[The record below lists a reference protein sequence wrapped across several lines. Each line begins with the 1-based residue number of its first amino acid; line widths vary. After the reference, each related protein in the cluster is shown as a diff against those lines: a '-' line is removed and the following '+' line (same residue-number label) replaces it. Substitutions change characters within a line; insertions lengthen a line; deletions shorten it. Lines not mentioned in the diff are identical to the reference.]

1 MEKIDKRTL
10 NGGNSTVS
18 KGVDKRKNEYKT
30 ALDSASDVYDVV
42 SVITKVKD
50 KALEGDLNACKLFL
64 EYYLGKPTQTINQST
79 DLNINDFNLKE
90 VLKFDNLK

>member
-1 MEKIDKRTL
+1 MDKRVN
-10 NGGNSTVS
+10 NGNKGHSTKAV
-18 KGVDKRKNEYKT
+18 GIDKRKNEYKS
-30 ALDSASDVYDVV
+30 ALDSASGVDDVIN
-42 SVITKVKD
+42 VILKVKD

-90 VLKFDNLK
+90 VLKFK

>member
-1 MEKIDKRTL
+1 MDKRTL

-18 KGVDKRKNEYKT
+18 KGVDKRKNEYKS
-30 ALDSASDVYDVV
+30 ALDNASDVDDVV
-42 SVITKVKD
+42 NVILKVKY

-64 EYYLGKPTQTINQST
+64 EYYLGKPTQTINQNT

-90 VLKFDNLK
+90 ALKFKSNEIKK

>member
-1 MEKIDKRTL
+1 MDKRKL
-10 NGGNSTVS
+10 NGGNST
-18 KGVDKRKNEYKT
+18 KAIGVDKRKNEYKN
-30 ALDSASDVYDVV
+30 ALDSASGVDDVV
-42 SVITKVKD
+42 NVILKVKD

-90 VLKFDNLK
+90 VIKFDNTKQ

>member
-1 MEKIDKRTL
+1 MDKIDKRKL

-18 KGVDKRKNEYKT
+18 KGIDKRKNEYKN
-30 ALDSASDVYDVV
+30 ALDNASDVNDVV
-42 SVITKVKD
+42 NVIVKVKD

-79 DLNINDFNLKE
+79 ELNINDFNLKD
-90 VLKFDNLK
+90 VIKFKE